1 MPPLTAAEAGQRRAA
16 RKKKYSAELLRCLET
31 FKNIIIVNVDNVGS
45 SQMQKVRL
53 ALRGKGVLLMG
64 KNTIIRKF
72 IREQLEKN
80 PKLETLLPYVFG
92 NIGFVF
98 TNADLR
104 EIRNVIIS
112 NKVPAAA
119 KTGTM
124 APNDVHIPAGPTGL
138 DPGQTSFF
146 QALNIATKIEK
157 GAIAIIN
164 PVHLIRKDDKV
175 TASHVALLTKLNIQP
190 FHFGFQVTDIY
201 EDGVCYSAKI
211 LDMTK
216 EQLEQKFLNGISRL
230 TAISLAIGYPTQ
242 ASLPHIVGNA
252 FKKIMSIGIA
262 ADLDTPKVTEFK
274 AKLAGAVA
282 AASSAP
288 AAAAPA
294 AASAAAG
301 KPAAAAAAAA
311 APAAAAEEDAGD
323 VTFDLFG

>member
-1 MPPLTAAEAGQRRAA
+1 MPPLTAAEAGARRAT
-16 RKKKYSAELLRCLET
+16 RKAKYSKELLQCLADY
-31 FKNIIIVNVDNVGS
+31 KNIIIVNVDNVGS

-53 ALRGKGVLLMG
+53 ALRGKAVLLMG

-72 IREQLEKN
+72 IREQVATN
-80 PKLETLLPYVFG
+80 PKLESLLPFVFG

-104 EIRNVIIS
+104 ETRATILS

-119 KTGTM
+119 KTGTI

-164 PVHLIRKDDKV
+164 PVHLIKKDDKV
-175 TASHVALLTKLNIQP
+175 TASHVALLTKLNVQP
-190 FHFGFQVTDIY
+190 FHFGFAVTDIY
-201 EDGVCYSAKI
+201 EDGVTYSAKI

-216 EQLEQKFLNGISRL
+216 EELEGKFLAGVSKL
-230 TAISLAIGYPTQ
+230 AAISLAIGFPTQ

-252 FKKIMSIGIA
+252 FKKLMSIA
-262 ADLDTPKVTEFK
+262 LEADLDTKEVKEFK
-274 AKLAGAVA
+274 AKIAG
-282 AASSAP
+282 
-288 AAAAPA
+288 
-294 AASAAAG
+294 
-301 KPAAAAAAAA
+301 AAAAAAA
-311 APAAAAEEDAGD
+311 APAAAAKPAAAAAAPAAAAKKEKSAEEDDSAMGFSL
-323 VTFDLFG
+323 FD

>member
-1 MPPLTAAEAGQRRAA
+1 MPPLTAAEAGQRRAK
-16 RKKKYSAELLRCLET
+16 RKKKYSAELIRCLET
-31 FKNIIIVNVDNVGS
+31 YKNIIIVNVDNVGS

-72 IREQLEKN
+72 VREQQEKN
-80 PKLETLLPYVFG
+80 AKLESLLPFVFG

-104 EIRNVIIS
+104 QIRVLILS

-119 KTGTM
+119 KTGTI

-164 PVHLIRKDDKV
+164 AVHLIRKDDKV

-190 FHFGFQVTDIY
+190 FHFGFKVTDIY
-201 EDGVCYSAKI
+201 EDGVVYQSNI
-211 LDMTK
+211 LDMTR
-216 EQLEQKFLNGISRL
+216 EQLEQKFLNGVAKLSAL
-230 TAISLAIGYPTQ
+230 SLAIGYPTQ
-242 ASLPHIVGNA
+242 ASLPHLVGNA
-252 FKKIMSIGIA
+252 FKKLMSVALA
-262 ADLDTPKVTEFK
+262 ADIDIPQVAEFK
-274 AKLAGAVA
+274 AKLASGAHT
-282 AASSAP
+282 
-288 AAAAPA
+288 
-294 AASAAAG
+294 
-301 KPAAAAAAAA
+301 AAA
-311 APAAAAEEDAGD
+311 APAAAAGPAAATKKEEPKKEEPKKEEEEDAGMSGFNL
-323 VTFDLFG
+323 FD